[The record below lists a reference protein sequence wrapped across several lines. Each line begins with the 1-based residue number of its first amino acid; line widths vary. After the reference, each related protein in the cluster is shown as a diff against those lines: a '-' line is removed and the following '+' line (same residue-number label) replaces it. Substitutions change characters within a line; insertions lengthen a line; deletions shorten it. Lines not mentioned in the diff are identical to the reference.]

1 MFFCEFPVNPHSPT
15 HASSRVPETHI
26 LPTIRMPKIRTPPPS
41 SHLTSICKHNG
52 PSAEGP
58 KQCTNAQNALVLER
72 VNRCRNT
79 AATGHEGLAAGL
91 VDRHDGCVTHEA
103 AEVRHLADTLA
114 RHGDHAHGGGLLID
128 HADGGF
134 VGDQAGDGGSSGI
147 ARNGN
152 HVEADGAHAGHG
164 LKLFDLQAAIGCRVD
179 HVLVFGDR
187 DERAGQAAH
196 VGGRHN
202 AALLHLVVEHGE
214 RRCGAGSADLF
225 EADLLKHFA
234 DGVAYGRGR
243 REGKV
248 DDAEWNA
255 KATGCLLCHQLADA
269 RDLERGA
276 LDGFAQELEVLA
288 LGRIQC
294 AGDDT
299 RTGNAHVD
307 HGVAFGDAVEAAGH
321 ERVVVRHVAEGHELD
336 AAVGVVVGGALGNV
350 LDDVAEQ
357 FDRVH
362 VDAGLGGTDVHGRA
376 DDVGLGKGL
385 RQGADEQLLG
395 RGHGLGD
402 ECGVAAD
409 QVDADFLGCLVKR
422 VGDLDE
428 VLARLA
434 GAGTD
439 QRDRGDGDAL
449 VDDRDAV
456 VAFDGLA
463 GGNEV
468 LGIGSDLAVDVVAGL
483 VDIVRGAVEQR
494 DAHGDGA
501 DVELLLLDHLIGLV
515 DLHDVQHGLFLTGY
529 LKTSLAVTLI
539 RGIRMAPSAES
550 PPGFPPPRV
559 RRPAERVA
567 SNTVHLGEDFLT
579 LAADAHAD
587 VVAEVLKVADH
598 RAEVLVRVGVVDN
611 HHHVEVTVDDGLGN
625 VKHVDLMFGKVCA
638 DACDDADSILTDD
651 GDDCLVHGTP
661 WSYTKSG

>member
-15 HASSRVPETHI
+15 HASSRVSETHI

-79 AATGHEGLAAGL
+79 AASGYESFAAGL
-91 VDRHDGCVTHEA
+91 VDRHDGRVAHEA
-103 AEVRHLADTLA
+103 AEVRHFADAFA
-114 RHGDHAHGGGLLID
+114 RHGDHAHGSGLLID

-134 VGDQAGDGGSSGI
+134 VGDQAGDGGSRGI
-147 ARNGN
+147 ARNGD
-152 HVEADGAHAGHG
+152 HVKTHRAYAGHG
-164 LKLFDLQAAIGCRVD
+164 LKLLEGQATGGGSVN

-187 DERAGQAAH
+187 DERTGQTAH
-196 VGGRHN
+196 VGGRHD
-202 AALLHLVVEHGE
+202 AALLDLVVEHGQG
-214 RRCGAGSADLF
+214 RSGAGSANLF
-225 EADLLKHFA
+225 EAYLLKHFA
-234 DGVAYGRGR
+234 HRVAHGRGR
-243 REGKV
+243 SEGKV
-248 DDAEWNA
+248 DDAERHA
-255 KATGCLLCHQLADA
+255 KTAGSLLSHKLAHA

-276 LDGFAQELEVLA
+276 LDGLAQELEVLA
-288 LGRIQC
+288 FGRIEC
-294 AGDDT
+294 AGDHTGAGDT
-299 RTGNAHVD
+299 NVD
-307 HGVAFGDAVEAAGH
+307 DRVAFGNAVEATGH
-321 ERVVVRHVAEGHELD
+321 ERVVVRHVAERHELD
-336 AAVGVVVGGALGNV
+336 AAVRVVVGGALGDV

-362 VDAGLGGTDVHGRA
+362 VDAGLGGADVHGRA

-409 QVDADFLGCLVKR
+409 QVDADLLGRLVKR

-468 LGIGSDLAVDVVAGL
+468 LGIGSDLAVDVAAGL

-501 DVELLLLDHLIGLV
+501 NVELLLLDHLIGLV

-559 RRPAERVA
+559 RRPAERAA

-579 LAADAHAD
+579 LAADAHTD

-611 HHHVEVTVDDGLGN
+611 HHHVEVTVDDGLRD
-625 VKHVDLMFGKVCA
+625 VEHVDVVLGQVGA
-638 DACDDADSILTDD
+638 DSRDDADGVLTDD
-651 GDDCLVHGTP
+651 GDDCLVHGSP

>member
-1 MFFCEFPVNPHSPT
+1 M
-15 HASSRVPETHI
+15 
-26 LPTIRMPKIRTPPPS
+26 
-41 SHLTSICKHNG
+41 
-52 PSAEGP
+52 
-58 KQCTNAQNALVLER
+58 
-72 VNRCRNT
+72 
-79 AATGHEGLAAGL
+79 
-91 VDRHDGCVTHEA
+91 
-103 AEVRHLADTLA
+103 
-114 RHGDHAHGGGLLID
+114 
-128 HADGGF
+128 
-134 VGDQAGDGGSSGI
+134 
-147 ARNGN
+147 
-152 HVEADGAHAGHG
+152 
-164 LKLFDLQAAIGCRVD
+164 
-179 HVLVFGDR
+179 
-187 DERAGQAAH
+187 
-196 VGGRHN
+196 
-202 AALLHLVVEHGE
+202 
-214 RRCGAGSADLF
+214 
-225 EADLLKHFA
+225 
-234 DGVAYGRGR
+234 
-243 REGKV
+243 
-248 DDAEWNA
+248 
-255 KATGCLLCHQLADA
+255 
-269 RDLERGA
+269 
-276 LDGFAQELEVLA
+276 
-288 LGRIQC
+288 
-294 AGDDT
+294 
-299 RTGNAHVD
+299 
-307 HGVAFGDAVEAAGH
+307 
-321 ERVVVRHVAEGHELD
+321 
-336 AAVGVVVGGALGNV
+336 
-350 LDDVAEQ
+350 AEQ

-362 VDAGLGGTDVHGRA
+362 VDAGLGGADVHGRA

-559 RRPAERVA
+559 RRPAERAA

-661 WSYTKSG
+661 

>member
-79 AATGHEGLAAGL
+79 SATGHESLAAGL
-91 VDRHDGCVTHEA
+91 IHRNDRRIAHQA
-103 AEVRHLADTLA
+103 AEVGHLPYAFA
-114 RHGDHAHGGGLLID
+114 FHRNHAHGSGLLVD
-128 HADGGF
+128 HADRGL
-134 VGDQAGDGGSSGI
+134 VGDDAGNGGCGGVS
-147 ARNGN
+147 RNGN

-187 DERAGQAAH
+187 DERTRQATHVAGGH
-196 VGGRHN
+196 D
-202 AALLHLVVEHGE
+202 AALLDLVVEHGQG
-214 RRCGAGSADLF
+214 RGSAGSADLF

-276 LDGFAQELEVLA
+276 LDGFAQELEILA
-288 LGRIQC
+288 LGLVQC
-294 AGDDT
+294 TGDHT
-299 RTGNAHVD
+299 RAGNADVD
-307 HGVAFGDAVEAAGH
+307 DRVAFGDAVEAAGH

-385 RQGADEQLLG
+385 RQGADEHLLG

-409 QVDADFLGCLVKR
+409 QVDADFLGRLVKR
-422 VGDLDE
+422 VGNLDE

-501 DVELLLLDHLIGLV
+501 NVELLLLDHLIGLV

-587 VVAEVLKVADH
+587 VVAEILKVADH

-611 HHHVEVTVDDGLGN
+611 HHHVEVTVDDGLRD
-625 VKHVDLMFGKVCA
+625 VEHVDVVLGQVGA
-638 DACDDADSILTDD
+638 DSRDDADGVLTDD
-651 GDDCLVHGTP
+651 GDDCLVHGSP

>member
-1 MFFCEFPVNPHSPT
+1 M
-15 HASSRVPETHI
+15 
-26 LPTIRMPKIRTPPPS
+26 
-41 SHLTSICKHNG
+41 
-52 PSAEGP
+52 
-58 KQCTNAQNALVLER
+58 
-72 VNRCRNT
+72 NRSGNT
-79 AATGHEGLAAGL
+79 TATGHKGLAAGL
-91 VDRHDGCVTHEA
+91 VDRHDGRVAHQA
-103 AEVRHLADTLA
+103 AEVRHLAHALA
-114 RHGDHAHGGGLLID
+114 RHGDHTHGGGLLIH

-147 ARNGN
+147 ARNGD
-152 HVEADGAHAGHG
+152 HVKTHRAYAGHG
-164 LKLFDLQAAIGCRVD
+164 LKLLEGQATGGGSVN

-187 DERAGQAAH
+187 NERAGQAAH
-196 VGGRHN
+196 IGGRHD
-202 AALLHLVVEHGE
+202 AALLHLIVEHGE
-214 RRCGAGSADLF
+214 RGGGAWGAHLF
-225 EADLLKHFA
+225 EADLLQHFA
-234 DGVAYGRGR
+234 DGVAHGGGRGE
-243 REGKV
+243 REV
-248 DDAEWNA
+248 DDAEWHSESA
-255 KATGCLLCHQLADA
+255 GGLLGHQLADA

-276 LDGFAQELEVLA
+276 LDGFAQEFEVFA
-288 LGRIQC
+288 LGFVQR
-294 AGDDT
+294 AGNHAGA
-299 RTGNAHVD
+299 GNADVD
-307 HGVAFGDAVEAAGH
+307 DRVAFGHAVEAACH
-321 ERVVVRHVAEGHELD
+321 ERVVVRGVAECHELH
-336 AAVGVVVGGALGNV
+336 ATVGIIVCGGVRDV

-357 FDRVH
+357 FDGVH
-362 VDAGLGGTDVHGRA
+362 VDAGFGGAHVHGGA
-376 DDVGLGKGL
+376 YDVGFGQGL
-385 RQGADEQLLG
+385 RQGADEHLLG
-395 RGHGLGD
+395 RGHGLGY

-409 QVDADFLGCLVKR
+409 QVDADLLGRAVECVC
-422 VGDLDE
+422 DLDKI
-428 VLARLA
+428 LGALA
-434 GAGTD
+434 GACAH
-439 QRDRGDGDAL
+439 QRDRSDGDTL
-449 VDDRDAV
+449 IDDRDAV

-539 RGIRMAPSAES
+539 RGIRMAPSVES

-611 HHHVEVTVDDGLGN
+611 HHHVEVTVDDGLRD
-625 VKHVDLMFGKVCA
+625 VEHVDVVLGQVGA
-638 DACDDADSILTDD
+638 DSRDDADGVLTDD
-651 GDDCLVHGTP
+651 GDDCLVHGSP

>member
-15 HASSRVPETHI
+15 HASS
-26 LPTIRMPKIRTPPPS
+26 RMPKIRTPPPS

-91 VDRHDGCVTHEA
+91 VDRHDGRVTHEA
-103 AEVRHLADTLA
+103 AEVRHLTDALA

-128 HADGGF
+128 HADRGL
-134 VGDQAGDGGSSGI
+134 VGDDAGNGGCGGVS
-147 ARNGN
+147 RNGD

-187 DERAGQAAH
+187 DERTRQAAH

-214 RRCGAGSADLF
+214 RRGSAGSADLF
-225 EADLLKHFA
+225 EADLLQHFA
-234 DGVAYGRGR
+234 HRVAYSRGRGER
-243 REGKV
+243 QV
-248 DDAEWNA
+248 DDAERDA
-255 KATGCLLCHQLADA
+255 EASGRLLGHELADA

-307 HGVAFGDAVEAAGH
+307 HGVALGHAMEAACH

-515 DLHDVQHGLFLTGY
+515 DLHDVQHGVSFRGR
-529 LKTSLAVTLI
+529 I
-539 RGIRMAPSAES
+539 RCG
-550 PPGFPPPRV
+550 
-559 RRPAERVA
+559 A
-567 SNTVHLGEDFLT
+567 S
-579 LAADAHAD
+579 
-587 VVAEVLKVADH
+587 
-598 RAEVLVRVGVVDN
+598 
-611 HHHVEVTVDDGLGN
+611 
-625 VKHVDLMFGKVCA
+625 
-638 DACDDADSILTDD
+638 
-651 GDDCLVHGTP
+651 
-661 WSYTKSG
+661 W

>member
-72 VNRCRNT
+72 VNRRRDS

-91 VDRHDGCVTHEA
+91 VDRHDGRVAHKA
-103 AEVRHLADTLA
+103 AEVRHFADALA
-114 RHGDHAHGGGLLID
+114 RHGDHAHGGGLLVD
-128 HADGGF
+128 HADRGL
-134 VGDQAGDGGSSGI
+134 VGDDAGNGGCGGVS
-147 ARNGN
+147 RNGN
-152 HVEADGAHAGHG
+152 HVEADGAYAGHG
-164 LKLFDLQAAIGCRVD
+164 FELLDGQATGRSRVD

-196 VGGRHN
+196 VGGRHD

-214 RRCGAGSADLF
+214 RRCGAGSADLL

-269 RDLERGA
+269 RDLERSA
-276 LDGFAQELEVLA
+276 LDGLAQELEVLA

-307 HGVAFGDAVEAAGH
+307 HGVALGDAVEAASH
-321 ERVVVRHVAEGHELD
+321 ERIVVRHVAEGHELD

-409 QVDADFLGCLVKR
+409 QVDADFLGRLVKR

-428 VLARLA
+428 ILARLA

-439 QRDRGDGDAL
+439 Q
-449 VDDRDAV
+449 
-456 VAFDGLA
+456 
-463 GGNEV
+463 
-468 LGIGSDLAVDVVAGL
+468 
-483 VDIVRGAVEQR
+483 
-494 DAHGDGA
+494 
-501 DVELLLLDHLIGLV
+501 
-515 DLHDVQHGLFLTGY
+515 
-529 LKTSLAVTLI
+529 
-539 RGIRMAPSAES
+539 
-550 PPGFPPPRV
+550 
-559 RRPAERVA
+559 
-567 SNTVHLGEDFLT
+567 
-579 LAADAHAD
+579 
-587 VVAEVLKVADH
+587 
-598 RAEVLVRVGVVDN
+598 
-611 HHHVEVTVDDGLGN
+611 
-625 VKHVDLMFGKVCA
+625 
-638 DACDDADSILTDD
+638 
-651 GDDCLVHGTP
+651 
-661 WSYTKSG
+661 

>member
-1 MFFCEFPVNPHSPT
+1 M
-15 HASSRVPETHI
+15 
-26 LPTIRMPKIRTPPPS
+26 
-41 SHLTSICKHNG
+41 
-52 PSAEGP
+52 
-58 KQCTNAQNALVLER
+58 
-72 VNRCRNT
+72 
-79 AATGHEGLAAGL
+79 
-91 VDRHDGCVTHEA
+91 
-103 AEVRHLADTLA
+103 
-114 RHGDHAHGGGLLID
+114 
-128 HADGGF
+128 
-134 VGDQAGDGGSSGI
+134 
-147 ARNGN
+147 
-152 HVEADGAHAGHG
+152 
-164 LKLFDLQAAIGCRVD
+164 
-179 HVLVFGDR
+179 
-187 DERAGQAAH
+187 
-196 VGGRHN
+196 
-202 AALLHLVVEHGE
+202 
-214 RRCGAGSADLF
+214 
-225 EADLLKHFA
+225 
-234 DGVAYGRGR
+234 
-243 REGKV
+243 
-248 DDAEWNA
+248 
-255 KATGCLLCHQLADA
+255 
-269 RDLERGA
+269 
-276 LDGFAQELEVLA
+276 
-288 LGRIQC
+288 
-294 AGDDT
+294 
-299 RTGNAHVD
+299 
-307 HGVAFGDAVEAAGH
+307 
-321 ERVVVRHVAEGHELD
+321 
-336 AAVGVVVGGALGNV
+336 
-350 LDDVAEQ
+350 AEQ

-362 VDAGLGGTDVHGRA
+362 VDAGLGGADVHGRA

-409 QVDADFLGCLVKR
+409 QVDADLLGRLVKR

-468 LGIGSDLAVDVVAGL
+468 LGIGSDLAVDVAAGL

-501 DVELLLLDHLIGLV
+501 NVELLLLDHLIGLV

-559 RRPAERVA
+559 RRPAERAA

-579 LAADAHAD
+579 LAADAHTD

-611 HHHVEVTVDDGLGN
+611 HHHVEVTVDDGLRD
-625 VKHVDLMFGKVCA
+625 VEHVDVVLGQVGA
-638 DACDDADSILTDD
+638 DSRDDADGVLTDD
-651 GDDCLVHGTP
+651 GDDCLVHGSP

>member
-15 HASSRVPETHI
+15 HASSRVSETHI

-79 AATGHEGLAAGL
+79 AASGYESFAAGL
-91 VDRHDGCVTHEA
+91 VDRHDGRVAHEA
-103 AEVRHLADTLA
+103 AEVRHFADAFA
-114 RHGDHAHGGGLLID
+114 RHGDHAHGSGLLID

-134 VGDQAGDGGSSGI
+134 VGDQAGDGGSRGI
-147 ARNGN
+147 ARNGD
-152 HVEADGAHAGHG
+152 HVKTHRAYAGHG
-164 LKLFDLQAAIGCRVD
+164 LKLLEGQATGGGSVN

-187 DERAGQAAH
+187 DERTGQTAH
-196 VGGRHN
+196 VGGRHD
-202 AALLHLVVEHGE
+202 AALLDLVVEHGE
-214 RRCGAGSADLF
+214 RRCGAGSADLL
-225 EADLLKHFA
+225 EADLLQHFTH
-234 DGVAYGRGR
+234 GVAHGRGR
-243 REGKV
+243 GERQV
-248 DDAEWNA
+248 DDAERDA
-255 KATGCLLCHQLADA
+255 EAAGSLLSHKLTHA

-276 LDGFAQELEVLA
+276 LDGLAQEFEVLA
-288 LGRIQC
+288 LGRIER
-294 AGDDT
+294 AGDHAGAGD
-299 RTGNAHVD
+299 ADVD
-307 HGVAFGDAVEAAGH
+307 DRVAFGDAVEAAGH

-362 VDAGLGGTDVHGRA
+362 VDAGLGGADVHGRA

-409 QVDADFLGCLVKR
+409 QVDADLLGRLVKR

-468 LGIGSDLAVDVVAGL
+468 LGIGSDLAVDVAAGL

-501 DVELLLLDHLIGLV
+501 NVELLLLDHLIGLV

-559 RRPAERVA
+559 RRPAERAA

-579 LAADAHAD
+579 LAADAHTD

-611 HHHVEVTVDDGLGN
+611 HHHVEVTVDDGLRD
-625 VKHVDLMFGKVCA
+625 VEHVDVVLGQVGA
-638 DACDDADSILTDD
+638 DSRDDADGVLTDD
-651 GDDCLVHGTP
+651 GDDCLVHGSP

>member
-15 HASSRVPETHI
+15 HVSSRVSETHI

-79 AATGHEGLAAGL
+79 AASGYESFAAGL
-91 VDRHDGCVTHEA
+91 VDRHDGRVAHEA
-103 AEVRHLADTLA
+103 AEVRHFADALA
-114 RHGDHAHGGGLLID
+114 RHRNHAHGSGLLID

-134 VGDQAGDGGSSGI
+134 VGDQAGDGGSRGI
-147 ARNGN
+147 ARNGD
-152 HVEADGAHAGHG
+152 HVEAHRAYAGHG
-164 LKLFDLQAAIGCRVD
+164 LKLLEGQATGRSRVD

-187 DERAGQAAH
+187 DERPRQAAH

-202 AALLHLVVEHGE
+202 AALLDLVVEHGE

-225 EADLLKHFA
+225 EADLLQHFA
-234 DGVAYGRGR
+234 HGVAHGRGR
-243 REGKV
+243 GERQV
-248 DDAEWNA
+248 DDAERDA
-255 KATGCLLCHQLADA
+255 EASGRLLGHELSDA

-276 LDGFAQELEVLA
+276 LDGLAQELEVLA

-307 HGVAFGDAVEAAGH
+307 HGVALGDAVEAAGH

-611 HHHVEVTVDDGLGN
+611 HHHVEVTVDDGLRD
-625 VKHVDLMFGKVCA
+625 VEHVDVVLGQVGA
-638 DACDDADSILTDD
+638 DSRDDADGVLTDD
-651 GDDCLVHGTP
+651 GDDCLVHGSP

>member
-72 VNRCRNT
+72 VNRRRDS

-91 VDRHDGCVTHEA
+91 VDRHDGRVAHQA
-103 AEVRHLADTLA
+103 AEVRHFTNALA
-114 RHGDHAHGGGLLID
+114 RHRDHTHGGGLLVD

-134 VGDQAGDGGSSGI
+134 VGDQAGDGGSRGI
-147 ARNGN
+147 ARNGD
-152 HVEADGAHAGHG
+152 HVKTHRAYAGHG
-164 LKLFDLQAAIGCRVD
+164 LKLLEGQATGGGSVN

-187 DERAGQAAH
+187 DERTGQTAH
-196 VGGRHN
+196 VGGRHD
-202 AALLHLVVEHGE
+202 AALLDLVVEHGQG
-214 RRCGAGSADLF
+214 RSGAGSANLF
-225 EADLLKHFA
+225 EAYLLKHFA
-234 DGVAYGRGR
+234 HRVAHGRGR
-243 REGKV
+243 SEGKV
-248 DDAEWNA
+248 DDAERHA
-255 KATGCLLCHQLADA
+255 KTAGSLLSHKLAHA

-276 LDGFAQELEVLA
+276 LDGLAQELEVLA
-288 LGRIQC
+288 FGRIEC
-294 AGDDT
+294 AGDHTGAGDT
-299 RTGNAHVD
+299 NVD
-307 HGVAFGDAVEAAGH
+307 DRVAFGNAVEATGH
-321 ERVVVRHVAEGHELD
+321 ERVVVRHVAERHELD
-336 AAVGVVVGGALGNV
+336 AAVRVVVGGALGDV

-434 GAGTD
+434 AAGAD

-611 HHHVEVTVDDGLGN
+611 HHHVEVTVDDGLRD
-625 VKHVDLMFGKVCA
+625 VEHVDVVLGQVGA
-638 DACDDADSILTDD
+638 DSRDDADGVLTDD

-661 WSYTKSG
+661 

>member
-79 AATGHEGLAAGL
+79 SATGHESLAAGL
-91 VDRHDGCVTHEA
+91 VHRNDRRIAHQA
-103 AEVRHLADTLA
+103 AEVGHLPYAFAFNRNHT
-114 RHGDHAHGGGLLID
+114 HSCGLLID
-128 HADGGF
+128 HADRGFIGDDAGNGGC
-134 VGDQAGDGGSSGI
+134 GGVS
-147 ARNGN
+147 RNGD

-214 RRCGAGSADLF
+214 RRGSAWCANLF

-243 REGKV
+243 RERKV

-276 LDGFAQELEVLA
+276 LDGFAQELEILA

-299 RTGNAHVD
+299 RTGNADINHR
-307 HGVAFGDAVEAAGH
+307 VAFGHAMEAACH

-428 VLARLA
+428 VLACLA

-515 DLHDVQHGLFLTGY
+515 DLHDVQHGVSFRGR
-529 LKTSLAVTLI
+529 I
-539 RGIRMAPSAES
+539 RCG
-550 PPGFPPPRV
+550 
-559 RRPAERVA
+559 A
-567 SNTVHLGEDFLT
+567 S
-579 LAADAHAD
+579 
-587 VVAEVLKVADH
+587 
-598 RAEVLVRVGVVDN
+598 
-611 HHHVEVTVDDGLGN
+611 
-625 VKHVDLMFGKVCA
+625 
-638 DACDDADSILTDD
+638 
-651 GDDCLVHGTP
+651 
-661 WSYTKSG
+661 W